1 MIHASNKKA
10 LELCHFDQSKH
21 VYLAGSETDLSF
33 GESAQ
38 FAVEV
43 HFFCEPNSEPIQP
56 PGHQQGPAQW
66 HGHQVL
72 ISKFNGCVSGE
83 YRIGLDAQRHVIF
96 QREVSPWIVTTTDVI
111 PLHEWHSIVC
121 TYDGHFMRI
130 YIDCRHAAHVACGP
144 QKTDL
149 TTPTLIGADLCG
161 YASAHH
167 FEGYISEISM
177 WQRSLDANEVKALAT
192 SNPLSSKTLGKDLIG
207 YWCVYQRPEG
217 SCQIKNGVRLAGEQQ
232 FDGSYLMEGAP
243 LLEKW
248 KRWLGGANE
257 RLPKVNRPLGTRDM
271 GPLFGPR
278 NFSHL
283 QVIGAAS
290 RLSFGGGAT
299 FSLAVQFCPQPSTLP
314 GTHAGPSAA
323 APAGAAADGSAAGRP
338 GILLSKFHSGLR
350 GEYRLGVDAS
360 LRPFFHREVDPCDL
374 TAPRA
379 VTPNEWHEIVAT
391 YDGTTMRLFVDRRL
405 ATSARSGPQFTDQVT
420 PVMIG
425 AEHGRSEI
433 ENHFE
438 GYISEL
444 RVWNRALSSDEA
456 AQVFNTTLPKAS
468 MIHRGL
474 LGHWRPL
481 DAKLDEP
488 DGRLVV
494 PNTIAARTN
503 GQPTMDALLKRHV
516 TFGKLELTLR
526 TGVRAVLVELGS
538 IAAHTTQ
545 WRRAIDLISR
555 QENGHKHYAY
565 MGTSVSL
572 QKSLLQAL
580 DFHAH
585 ELLAK
590 RLAGV
595 QDQKDHAMKKLHA
608 ELRQKAADVRGRGS
622 QLFKDWFF
630 HNPISHLRECDGDR
644 CEFWRFRY
652 PHRRDAAMQ
661 VVLDQAMA
669 RFPPRSGGPLI
680 ISSFGSGL
688 LFQEF
693 CHVQKLIQAG
703 YRNIRLVLVD
713 TAYAPWKQKYLARD
727 GCCRIY
733 CQPSAELHPDMLRP
747 APAYSAPGTTKET
760 LDTSANTSLNN
771 AISFVLYNEAI
782 FQFVQWFCT
791 EPEVDIQVL
800 LYDSVDAYISDCQLA
815 GAEVLAH
822 ICSAIDYKDNDKLL
836 EEHVNHMAANTL
848 RPEGVCVKLVT
859 RPGEHL
865 PGVFVEDRNRNVL
878 HTTML
883 GNEHES
889 HFDARCQEC
898 VLP

>member
-360 LRPFFHREVDPCDL
+360 LRPFFHREVDPWDL

-595 QDQKDHAMKKLHA
+595 QDQKDHAMKKLHT

-836 EEHVNHMAANTL
+836 EDHVNHMASNTL
-848 RPEGVCVKLVT
+848 RAEGVCVKLVT
-859 RPGEHL
+859 RPGETL
-865 PGVFVEDRNRNVL
+865 PGVYVEDRNRNVL
-878 HTTML
+878 DTHQL
-883 GNEHES
+883 DGAQES
-889 HFDARCQEC
+889 HFQGRCAEC
-898 VLP
+898 EV

>member
-232 FDGSYLMEGAP
+232 FDGSYLMEGTP

-299 FSLAVQFCPQPSTLP
+299 FSLAVQFCPQPSTP
-314 GTHAGPSAA
+314 STPQAG
-323 APAGAAADGSAAGRP
+323 PAGAAADGSPAGRP

-360 LRPFFHREVDPCDL
+360 LRPFFHREVDPWDL
-374 TAPRA
+374 TAPRP

-595 QDQKDHAMKKLHA
+595 QDQKDHAMKKLHT

-622 QLFKDWFF
+622 SLFKEWFF